1 MLLDMRDFLA
11 GLGLANL
18 VAPLWFFLCWI
29 GYAQYADRQR
39 ARRNTLAA
47 RVHEYRLAWMQ
58 QMLVREN
65 RIVDV
70 AIVRLLVQNI
80 SFFASGAVLIVGG
93 LVAILGSGEKA
104 MQVIRHI
111 PFAEQVPPVVWD
123 LKVLLLVLVFV
134 YAFFKFTW
142 SLRQFNY
149 LAIVLGAVPQPGV
162 SGAGSFSRR
171 AAEVATRAGDH
182 FNRGMRAYYFGL
194 AALGWFVHPY
204 LLILATA
211 WVVLVVYR
219 REFRS
224 HMLGVLGR
232 IGEPLISAEGDGPQP
247 PQPSRDRPFSS
258 SARR

>member
-47 RVHEYRLAWMQ
+47 RVHEYRLAWMR
-58 QMLVREN
+58 QMLTREN
-65 RIVDV
+65 RIVDI

-149 LAIVLGAVPQPGV
+149 LAIVLGAVPQPGT
-162 SGAGSFSRR
+162 SGAGTFSRR

-232 IGEPLISAEGDGPQP
+232 IGEPVIPADADRPEP
-247 PQPSRDRPFSS
+247 PQPSRESPFSS